1 MHEWKLSRALVREI
15 ARAAALNNASRVLS
29 VRLRAGPLAGIS
41 PDHLREQFRIAALG
55 SVAEGAALH
64 IVLSDDLKSN
74 ATTGVVIESLEL
86 AD

>member
-1 MHEWKLSRALVREI
+1 MHEWKLTRALVRDV

-55 SVAEGAALH
+55 SVAEGASLDI
-64 IVLSDDLKSN
+64 IVSDDLN
-74 ATTGVVIESLEL
+74 ADAATGLIIESLEL